1 MAKPVVNRIETELD
15 GKAEVI
21 RLNLLSQ
28 VGHQAA
34 ARYGV
39 RGVPTLVVVDGQGK
53 VVYGQYG
60 IPRPSQVVGQVETL
74 IVSN

>member
-21 RLNLLSQ
+21 RLNLLSE
-28 VGHQAA
+28 VGRQAA

-39 RGVPTLVVVDGQGK
+39 RGVPTLVVVDSQGE

-74 IVSN
+74 IAAN